1 MLSAEAAGTK
11 RASFADPDGSTGRNW
26 RPVTCTVRKASHEP
40 SCVNGH
46 GLKRSRSSYL
56 RHLTPATDPG
66 MTKLS
71 PKNQFSASS
80 CQVSSSGTR
89 QPKHRSTTRHNSAPP
104 PRQRAVFILIYYY
117 WRFGNFRQFETFFFC
132 NYFRATGVVNPAGV
146 GSIID
151 FFRRFYYNNL
161 LTKLSHGRT
170 RGAQGLCLANKLEEQ
185 MTIEFESLP
194 REKQRVEIIRMRAM
208 QVWLESTNPDQLA
221 NWQIAEQQLCDEKP
235 EFRIAKAIY
244 RFISSTCKVSIEEIA
259 DAQPLQ
265 RYITNQLEYN
275 ILLAKILWTSNRNM
289 VFLPDMEPTAT
300 IGEFIDILVAK
311 GA

>member
-1 MLSAEAAGTK
+1 
-11 RASFADPDGSTGRNW
+11 
-26 RPVTCTVRKASHEP
+26 
-40 SCVNGH
+40 
-46 GLKRSRSSYL
+46 
-56 RHLTPATDPG
+56 
-66 MTKLS
+66 
-71 PKNQFSASS
+71 
-80 CQVSSSGTR
+80 
-89 QPKHRSTTRHNSAPP
+89 
-104 PRQRAVFILIYYY
+104 
-117 WRFGNFRQFETFFFC
+117 
-132 NYFRATGVVNPAGV
+132 
-146 GSIID
+146 
-151 FFRRFYYNNL
+151 
-161 LTKLSHGRT
+161 
-170 RGAQGLCLANKLEEQ
+170 